1 MFFPI
6 SGAEVNPLLL
16 VALGLAVGIC
26 SGFFGIGGGFMITPA
41 LNMFGLPIP
50 FAIGTGLA
58 LMMGSSVI
66 STLKHRKMGHVDLR
80 LGMVMVVGTMTG
92 VEVGKQL
99 VMYLERIGEA
109 GPVVRY
115 VYIIVLASLGLYM
128 LNEALKTMAAGHG
141 AKVSADVSEAG
152 LAQRVQ
158 SLKLPPVFS
167 LPTSGIARISI
178 WVPLGVGFA
187 TGTLA
192 GLLGVGGGFIRM
204 PALIYLIG
212 VPTVVAV
219 GTDLF
224 EIIISGAYGAFT
236 YALVNRVDLMVMALM
251 LVGSSAGVQV
261 GTIATRYVH
270 GARIRFYFAITILL
284 TGLAVALQQASV
296 LSGLTY
302 LWDMGMYLLLGAAF
316 GMSLVITA
324 LLVAAKTKLR
334 SERQSLD
341 DVV

>member
-6 SGAEVNPLLL
+6 SGADVNPLLL
-16 VALGLAVGIC
+16 VALGLTVGIC

-41 LNMFGLPIP
+41 LNMFGLPMP

-80 LGMVMVVGTMTG
+80 LGMLMVVGTMTG
-92 VEVGKQL
+92 VEAGKQL
-99 VMYLERIGEA
+99 VLYLERIGEV

-115 VYIIVLASLGLYM
+115 IYIIFLVGLGLYM
-128 LNEALKTMAAGHG
+128 LKEARKTMAASRE
-141 AKVSADVSEAG
+141 ARVSADVSEAG

-158 SLKLPPVFS
+158 SLKLPPALS
-167 LPTSGIARISI
+167 LPTSGIANISI
-178 WVPLGVGFA
+178 WIPLGVGFA
-187 TGTLA
+187 TGVLA
-192 GLLGVGGGFIRM
+192 GTIGVGGGFIRM
-204 PALIYLIG
+204 PALIYIMG

-236 YALVNRVDLMVMALM
+236 YALANRLDLMVMALM

-261 GTIATRYVH
+261 GTVATRYVH

-284 TGLAVALQQASV
+284 TGLAVILQQASV
-296 LSGLTY
+296 LTGLTY
-302 LWDMGMYLLLGAAF
+302 LWDVGLYLLLGAAF
-316 GMSLVITA
+316 GMGLVITA

-334 SERQSLD
+334 SERRTS
-341 DVV
+341 